1 MSRKA
6 SGPGVSFFAF
16 QDIITSVVG
25 IFILITILLI
35 LDFLQRVEAA
45 ATAKK
50 AANDAAPVIEAIQT
64 LKDDIARM
72 SKDVEARS
80 QAQSKNARIN
90 KFNRDDEFQ
99 AMKNKVAVIE
109 QQVRKASELSAD
121 LEQKLDSAEEESTKT
136 ESRKDEINS
145 QERELQAVLAKLKV
159 LDQQLGELQN
169 DSTPVFRDVSENGQ
183 FLTIIVLQRGA
194 IELKDAMTKTTEAWQ
209 GARRLDRLREWLATA
224 ELGSRQLYVVVKP
237 GGAGDFQAIR
247 RDLSNSNTKYGFN
260 VSGEDD
266 RISLRFE
273 MP

>member
-1 MSRKA
+1 MSRKT

-35 LDFLQRVEAA
+35 LDFLQRVEAS
-45 ATAKK
+45 ATAKE
-50 AANDAAPVIEAIQT
+50 ASNDAAPVIEAIQT
-64 LKDDIARM
+64 LKDDISRM

-90 KFNRDDEFQ
+90 KFNRDEEFQ

-109 QQVRKASELSAD
+109 QQIKKASDLSED
-121 LEQKLDSAEEESTKT
+121 LEQKLESAEEESSTT
-136 ESRKDEINS
+136 ESRRDKINS
-145 QERELQAVLAKLKV
+145 QESELQALLLKLKV

-169 DSTPVFRDVSENGQ
+169 DSTPVFRDVSENGR
-183 FLTIIVLQRGA
+183 FLTIIVLERGA
-194 IELKDAMTKTTEAWQ
+194 IELKDAMTKTKESWQ
-209 GARRLDRLREWLATA
+209 GSQRLDRLREWLATA
-224 ELGSRQLYVVVKP
+224 ELGNRQLYIVVKP
-237 GGAGDFQAIR
+237 GGAGDFQAMR
-247 RDLSNSNTKYGFN
+247 RDLSNSNTTYGFN
-260 VSGEDD
+260 VSGEGD